1 MKRFSFKNFIF
12 LILILFMFCSPVLL
26 AKEYVLDSRN
36 PHCLVKLMDDFEN
49 QGLTTL
55 LWGVGGVY
63 NYAKKGDYKTPYIIQ
78 TYDLERGA
86 VGKFIFPK
94 AGLQMV
100 SGILDNG

>member
-1 MKRFSFKNFIF
+1 
-12 LILILFMFCSPVLL
+12 
-26 AKEYVLDSRN
+26 
-36 PHCLVKLMDDFEN
+36 MDDFEN